1 MNETSHSEATLSIED
16 ILLTLRKHLKIIIG
30 STIIVTLLA
39 FVVTFFVMTP
49 KYQSTTQL
57 LVNRK
62 LDDNQQ
68 TAVLQQ
74 IQADVQMINTYKD
87 IITSPTILKDVAK
100 KVGNGQTVGKLSSE
114 ISISSQQ
121 NSQVFSVD
129 VKTTDPQ
136 EAAKIANVTA
146 QTFRNK
152 IKSIMSVNNVSIVS
166 KAAVNESPVSP
177 RLPLNIAIGFVLGL
191 LAGIGLAFLNEA
203 LDKTVKDEAFLAE
216 AGLTSLGIVSEI
228 SDEDIKKR
236 AFAGQQHG
244 QHGHHTRVAET
255 TDELP
260 PRSAELR
267 RRVN

>member
-1 MNETSHSEATLSIED
+1 M
-16 ILLTLRKHLKIIIG
+16 
-30 STIIVTLLA
+30 
-39 FVVTFFVMTP
+39 
-49 KYQSTTQL
+49 
-57 LVNRK
+57 
-62 LDDNQQ
+62 
-68 TAVLQQ
+68 
-74 IQADVQMINTYKD
+74 
-87 IITSPTILKDVAK
+87 
-100 KVGNGQTVGKLSSE
+100 
-114 ISISSQQ
+114 
-121 NSQVFSVD
+121 FSVD

-228 SDEDIKKR
+228 SDKDIKKR

-260 PRSAELR
+260 PRSAESR

>member
-74 IQADVQMINTYKD
+74 TQADVQMINTYKD

-100 KVGNGQTVGKLSSE
+100 DVGNGQTVSKLTDE
-114 ISISSQQ
+114 ISISSEQ
-121 NSQVFSVD
+121 NSQVFSVN

-136 EAAKIANVTA
+136 EAAKIANITA
-146 QTFRNK
+146 RTFRDK
-152 IKSIMSVNNVSIVS
+152 IKSIMSVNNVSVVS
-166 KAAVNESPVSP
+166 KATVNESPVSP

-228 SDEDIKKR
+228 PAEDIKKR

-244 QHGHHTRVAET
+244 QHEHHTRVAET

>member
-74 IQADVQMINTYKD
+74 TQADVQMINTYKD

-100 KVGNGQTVGKLSSE
+100 DVGNGQTVSKLTHE
-114 ISISSQQ
+114 ISISSEQ
-121 NSQVFSVD
+121 NSQVFSVN

-136 EAAKIANVTA
+136 EAAKIANITA
-146 QTFRNK
+146 RTFRDK
-152 IKSIMSVNNVSIVS
+152 IKSIMSVNNVSVVS
-166 KAAVNESPVSP
+166 KATVNESPVSP

-228 SDEDIKKR
+228 PAEDIKKR

-244 QHGHHTRVAET
+244 QHEHHTRVAET

>member
-1 MNETSHSEATLSIED
+1 
-16 ILLTLRKHLKIIIG
+16 
-30 STIIVTLLA
+30 
-39 FVVTFFVMTP
+39 MTP

-62 LDDNQQ
+62 LDANEQAAALQQ
-68 TAVLQQ
+68 T
-74 IQADVQMINTYKD
+74 QADVQMISTYKD

-100 KVGNGQTVGKLSSE
+100 DVGNGQTVSKLTDE
-114 ISISSQQ
+114 ISISSEQ
-121 NSQVFSVD
+121 NSQVFSVN

-136 EAAKIANVTA
+136 EAAKIANITA
-146 QTFRNK
+146 RTFRDK
-152 IKSIMSVNNVSIVS
+152 IKSIMSVNNVSVVS
-166 KAAVNESPVSP
+166 KATVNESPVSP

-228 SDEDIKKR
+228 PAEDIKKR

-244 QHGHHTRVAET
+244 QHEHHTRVAET

>member
-1 MNETSHSEATLSIED
+1 
-16 ILLTLRKHLKIIIG
+16 
-30 STIIVTLLA
+30 
-39 FVVTFFVMTP
+39 MTP

-74 IQADVQMINTYKD
+74 TQADVQMINTYKD

-100 KVGNGQTVGKLSSE
+100 DVGNGQTVSKLTDE

-146 QTFRNK
+146 RTFRDK
-152 IKSIMSVNNVSIVS
+152 IKSIMSVNNVSVVS
-166 KAAVNESPVSP
+166 KATVNESPVSP

-228 SDEDIKKR
+228 PAEDIKKR

-244 QHGHHTRVAET
+244 QHKHHTRVAEAT
-255 TDELP
+255 PADLP
-260 PRSAELR
+260 QRGAELR
-267 RRVN
+267 RRVK